1 MESTRLLTFFLIAV
15 TAVYT
20 ITAVYTLLNR
30 SFRERRE
37 LELTIYLFAAALWT
51 VVMVAPLLNGTS
63 PDPLPLLVSP
73 ILTLLFYF
81 LSRSFL
87 YLKTNGRLF
96 LIYTGAMGFW
106 LAGLLLLEKTAVFPS
121 SAFVFMLHGTWI
133 TLLAGTAVFTSRIY
147 RQYARQPLHRNRIL
161 YWLWLLLFTA
171 AAISLAVMG
180 QTVLG
185 SSLLLVTGLLAT
197 YVMFSSQLI
206 DVRRLRRRLTGHFL
220 AVILLVGLY
229 LIGMFI
235 AVTLQAQI
243 ILAGAAMALLV
254 LLLFNPLLNSLQSIT
269 DNLTAG
275 IDYDPRQTMRAYS
288 LRISSVMELNE
299 LEVTMM
305 HLIHEAMSSRYGTLF
320 LVEADEG
327 HILPIYELISVQG
340 FGGERL
346 SFGSF
351 EIDSPVAAWL
361 AEERRP
367 LAQYDIDM
375 LPRFSNISEM
385 ERDWLAGLG
394 IEVYVPIH
402 HDERWVGLLGLGPKQ
417 SDDRYFENDLMLLA
431 TLADQTAV
439 ALENAR
445 LLTDLV
451 KLNRDLQET
460 KETLIVANEQLNAS
474 DKLKSAFIGVITHEM
489 RTPFANVNFSLEL
502 MRQLGMDNF
511 SSPQHEA
518 FDNVSQGVEVASMMV
533 DNLITYASYLSK
545 QRPLRPQPF
554 DFTAMV
560 EEQLQT
566 LRLLASNRNITL
578 DLLQPDKLPVVAD
591 HELLADAIYH
601 LVHNAVKFTGDDG
614 HIWVRTWSDADGVH
628 FEVQDNG
635 IGIPAAELDNLWRD
649 FSQMADPLQRGVE
662 GLGLGL
668 PLVKHIV
675 TEHGGMIQAHSEEGA
690 GSVFGF
696 TIPVR

>member
-1 MESTRLLTFFLIAV
+1 MESIRLLGFFLLVV
-15 TAVYT
+15 TVVY
-20 ITAVYTLLNR
+20 ILTAVYTLLKR
-30 SFRERRE
+30 SFREQRE
-37 LELTIYLFAAALWT
+37 IVLTIYLFAAALWT
-51 VVMVAPLLNGTS
+51 GAMVLPS
-63 PDPLPLLVSP
+63 PIFLTLLVSP
-73 ILTLLFYF
+73 ILALLFYF

-87 YLKTNGRLF
+87 YLETNGRL
-96 LIYTGAMGFW
+96 YAVTAGAMVFW
-106 LAGLLLLEKTAVFPS
+106 LAALLLLMQTAVLPS
-121 SAFVFMLHGTWI
+121 SAFAYLFHGTWI
-133 TLLAGTAVFTSRIY
+133 IVLGGTAVLTNRVY

-171 AAISLAVMG
+171 AAITLAAMG
-180 QTVLG
+180 QIVLG

-197 YVMFSSQLI
+197 YVVFSSQLI
-206 DVRRLRRRLTGHFL
+206 DVRRLRRRFTGRFL
-220 AVILLVGLY
+220 AALLLVSLY
-229 LIGMFI
+229 LIGMFV
-235 AVTLQAQI
+235 AT
-243 ILAGAAMALLV
+243 ILELPIMMAGAGMALLI
-254 LLLFNPLLNSLQSIT
+254 LLLFNPLLHTLQSIT
-269 DNLTAG
+269 EYFAVDT
-275 IDYDPRQTMRAYS
+275 DYDPRQTMRAYS

-299 LEVTMM
+299 LEATMM
-305 HLIHEAMSSRYGTLF
+305 HVIHEAMSTRYGTLF
-320 LVEADEG
+320 LVEANEG
-327 HILPIYELISVQG
+327 HILPIYELIGVQG
-340 FGGERL
+340 FDGEQL

-367 LAQYDIDM
+367 LAQYDIDI
-375 LPRFSNISEM
+375 LPRFGNISET
-385 ERDWLAGLG
+385 EHEWLAGLG

-402 HDERWVGLLGLGPKQ
+402 HDGRWLGLLGLGPKQ

-451 KLNRDLQET
+451 KLNHDLHQT
-460 KETLIVANEQLNAS
+460 KETLIVTNEQLNAS

-511 SSPQHEA
+511 SSSQYEA
-518 FDNVSQGVEVASMMV
+518 FDNVSQGVEVASKMV

-545 QRPLRPQPF
+545 QRPLRPQAF
-554 DFTAMV
+554 DFAAMV
-560 EEQLQT
+560 DGQLLT
-566 LRLLASNRNITL
+566 LRQLAGNRNITL
-578 DLLQPDKLPVVAD
+578 DLLQPDKLIVVAD
-591 HELLADAIYH
+591 SELLADAVYH
-601 LVHNAVKFTGDDG
+601 LVHNAVKFTSDDG
-614 HIWVRTWSDADGVH
+614 HIWVRTWLNGDGAY

-649 FSQMADPLQRGVE
+649 FSQMADPLRRGVE

-675 TEHGGMIQAHSEEGA
+675 TEHDGTIQAHSEKGA
-690 GSVFGF
+690 GAVFGF
-696 TIPVR
+696 TIPAR